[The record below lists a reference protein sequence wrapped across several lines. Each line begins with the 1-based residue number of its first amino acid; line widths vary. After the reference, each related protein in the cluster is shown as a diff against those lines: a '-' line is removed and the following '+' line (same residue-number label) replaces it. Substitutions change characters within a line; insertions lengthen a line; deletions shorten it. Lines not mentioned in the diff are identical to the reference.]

1 VSTIRVLT
9 QNFSPLRRQGAEKY
23 KRTGNKKNT
32 EALRTRR
39 MNFMFKINME
49 NSFCAG
55 NKAITIYLAP
65 LRLCGECILAS
76 DPVGWNAKHEVY

>member
-1 VSTIRVLT
+1 
-9 QNFSPLRRQGAEKY
+9 
-23 KRTGNKKNT
+23 
-32 EALRTRR
+32 